1 MEEFMDNQYT
11 ISIIEVISDG
21 KLNIH
26 EFGEYHFKANVYCR
40 KHNFGK
46 CDVYMIK
53 DLPTIHKMSQFNYNF
68 ENRTIDVIMEKSDNN
83 SFTIN
88 EILSIE
94 KNPPN

>member
-26 EFGEYHFKANVYCR
+26 EFGEYHFKANVYHSKKTIGER
-40 KHNFGK
+40 
-46 CDVYMIK
+46 DVYMLR
-53 DLPTIHKMSQFNYNF
+53 DLPTINKMSQFNYNF
-68 ENRTIDVIMEKSDNN
+68 ENRTIDVIMEKSYNN

-88 EILSIE
+88 EVLSIE
-94 KNPPN
+94 KNPPD

>member
-1 MEEFMDNQYT
+1 MFD
-11 ISIIEVISDG
+11 
-21 KLNIH
+21 
-26 EFGEYHFKANVYCR
+26 
-40 KHNFGK
+40 
-46 CDVYMIK
+46 MIK

-94 KNPPN
+94 KIRMICKIEKD